1 MSVSDAPWGRRV
13 WVHRRRSTETGKLFA
28 SDRYSLLAM
37 PIFSRW
43 RSREDEGWESS
54 KRRRWLYTV
63 LVSKILKLP
72 YCERVPTFSEAAWRA
87 GRESA
92 LYPGASNNSRR
103 WLGGLP
109 KRGQVN
115 AARENHQGKAKG
127 GHVSLHHTEPSGRS
141 GGVLGESV
149 SAHETLHGDQ
159 ETRRE
164 RTWEGTPRALS
175 VARTTAIIP

>member
-1 MSVSDAPWGRRV
+1 M
-13 WVHRRRSTETGKLFA
+13 ETGKALV
-28 SDRYSLLAM
+28 SDRCSLLAM
-37 PIFSRW
+37 PMPFRW
-43 RSREDEGWESS
+43 RSRAYEGWESS
-54 KRRRWLYTV
+54 KRRRWLCIV
-63 LVSKILKLP
+63 LVGKILNLRC
-72 YCERVPTFSEAAWRA
+72 CEHIPTFSEAAWRA

-92 LYPGASNNSRR
+92 LCPGASNNSRR
-103 WLGGLP
+103 WLGRIP

-159 ETRRE
+159 
-164 RTWEGTPRALS
+164 
-175 VARTTAIIP
+175 